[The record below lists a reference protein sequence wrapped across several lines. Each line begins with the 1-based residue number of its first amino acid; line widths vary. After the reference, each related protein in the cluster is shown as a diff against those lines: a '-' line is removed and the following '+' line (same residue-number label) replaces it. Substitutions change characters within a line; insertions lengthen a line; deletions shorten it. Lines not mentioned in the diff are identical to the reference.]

1 MAVVARRHQPDSRPR
16 EVAVA
21 SCSLRY
27 FRLGGF
33 ERPQSK
39 NVVSSKSALFSCCGL
54 LQRTGAWRGRSHE
67 EGLATVA
74 PRFRAIL
81 TIASGMGV
89 LMTRCGLQF
98 AFSEKH
104 R

>member
-1 MAVVARRHQPDSRPR
+1 VMLALPPQVSRP
-16 EVAVA
+16 
-21 SCSLRY
+21 L
-27 FRLGGF
+27 
-33 ERPQSK
+33 
-39 NVVSSKSALFSCCGL
+39 CGL
-54 LQRTGAWRGRSHE
+54 LRLT
-67 EGLATVA
+67 ATRAAAEADALV
-74 PRFRAIL
+74 FRAIL